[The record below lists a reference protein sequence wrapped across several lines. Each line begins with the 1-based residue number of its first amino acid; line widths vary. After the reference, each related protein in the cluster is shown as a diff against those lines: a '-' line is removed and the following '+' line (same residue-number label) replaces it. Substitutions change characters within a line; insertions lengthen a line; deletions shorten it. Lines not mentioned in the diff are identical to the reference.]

1 MYQFIVILIL
11 IVCVLLAG
19 AVLLQN
25 SKGGGLAADLSASTQ
40 TFGIRQTANFLE
52 KATWVL
58 AVALVVLS
66 LVSTMTIDRG
76 TVEDNISTEVSTV
89 DMIPTAQPAASTQ
102 APVENVSE

>member
-11 IVCVLLAG
+11 IVCVLLAC

-58 AVALVVLS
+58 AVLLVVLS
-66 LVSTMTIDRG
+66 LTATMTINRG
-76 TVEDNISTEVSTV
+76 EVEDGISTEVTAV
-89 DMIPTAQPAASTQ
+89 DMIPSTPAPAPAQ
-102 APVENVSE
+102 APAENVAE

>member
-58 AVALVVLS
+58 AVILVVLS
-66 LVSTMTIDRG
+66 LAATMTIDRG
-76 TVEDNISTEVSTV
+76 TVEDGINTEVSTV
-89 DMIPTAQPAASTQ
+89 DMIPTAQ
-102 APVENVSE
+102 APVENVAE

>member
-58 AVALVVLS
+58 AVILVVLS
-66 LVSTMTIDRG
+66 LAATMTIDRG
-76 TVEDNISTEVSTV
+76 TVEDGISTEISTV
-89 DMIPTAQPAASTQ
+89 DMIPTAQSSAPVQ